1 MLIFIFRYD
10 YDFRKKSK
18 AHQIIIFSLSQI
30 KFSRKDKNILATS
43 AYDGN
48 IRIWDINKMK
58 CLKILERT
66 KKV

>member
-1 MLIFIFRYD
+1 MLEPNHSETIFD
-10 YDFRKKSK
+10 T
-18 AHQIIIFSLSQI
+18 

-66 KKV
+66 RK